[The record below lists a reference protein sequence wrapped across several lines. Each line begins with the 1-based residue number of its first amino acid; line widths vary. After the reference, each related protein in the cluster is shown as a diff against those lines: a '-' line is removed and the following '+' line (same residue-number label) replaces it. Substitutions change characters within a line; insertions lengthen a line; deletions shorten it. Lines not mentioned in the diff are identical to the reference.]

1 MVSTVKMFDP
11 RVGSWM
17 MEESMNEARGYFGA
31 VVLRDSIYV
40 LGGLNNNGTILDTV
54 CISSRKCILLWH
66 FMLGFR
72 YINCFILLYRWS
84 VTSKVMAGKQQTS
97 KDLGGDVHFVS
108 LFYDPRWCVSC
119 KAFRQSIGIYYRFFF

>member
-1 MVSTVKMFDP
+1 MGGYDGDNMVSTVEVFDP

-54 CISSRKCILLWH
+54 CISFRKCILLWH
-66 FMLGFR
+66 FMLRFKLHQL
-72 YINCFILLYRWS
+72 FLL
-84 VTSKVMAGKQQTS
+84 V
-97 KDLGGDVHFVS
+97 L
-108 LFYDPRWCVSC
+108 LL
-119 KAFRQSIGIYYRFFF
+119 